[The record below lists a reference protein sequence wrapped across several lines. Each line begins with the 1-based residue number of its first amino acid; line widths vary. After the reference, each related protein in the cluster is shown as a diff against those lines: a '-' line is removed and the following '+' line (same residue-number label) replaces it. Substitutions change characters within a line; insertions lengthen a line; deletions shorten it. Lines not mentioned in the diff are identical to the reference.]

1 LRGLRAPLN
10 EKKELTMIRTK
21 LSTLALASVLVL
33 PLATAGCSKGSSP
46 TEPAFDDELASAS
59 SLSVVT
65 EESKGS
71 GSGGDGSDD
80 NSADDNDNNRRR
92 RGRGGDDDRN
102 DDNNNR
108 RRGRGGRGDRGNNGN
123 DDDNR
128 PARNG
133 REFEGAVA
141 SVGSDSVTLVGGLR
155 IVVNGGTQWSGR
167 GDLFSLSQI
176 ASSLAAGNDPRV
188 EGRGNR
194 QGDGSILATTIKAE
208 HVGD

>member
-1 LRGLRAPLN
+1 
-10 EKKELTMIRTK
+10 MIRTK
-21 LSTLALASVLVL
+21 LSTLALATVLIL

-65 EESKGS
+65 EESKG
-71 GSGGDGSDD
+71 GDD

-92 RGRGGDDDRN
+92 HGRGGDDRN

-108 RRGRGGRGDRGNNGN
+108 RRRRGGRGGN
-123 DDDNR
+123 DDDNNR

-176 ASSLAAGNDPRV
+176 SSSLAAGNAPRV
-188 EGRGNR
+188 EGRGTR

>member
-1 LRGLRAPLN
+1 
-10 EKKELTMIRTK
+10 MIRTK
-21 LSTLALASVLVL
+21 LSTLALATVLVL
-33 PLATAGCSKGSSP
+33 PLVTAGCSKGSSP

-65 EESKGS
+65 EESKGR
-71 GSGGDGSDD
+71 GGDDND

-92 RGRGGDDDRN
+92 RGRGGDDDRD

-108 RRGRGGRGDRGNNGN
+108 RRGRGGRNGGN
-123 DDDNR
+123 DDNNNR

-133 REFEGAVA
+133 REFEGAVT
-141 SVGSDSVTLVGGLR
+141 SVGSDSVTLAGGLR

-176 ASSLAAGNDPRV
+176 SSSLSAGRNPRV
-188 EGRGNR
+188 EGRGTR

>member
-1 LRGLRAPLN
+1 
-10 EKKELTMIRTK
+10 MIRTK

-71 GSGGDGSDD
+71 GSGGSGGDD
-80 NSADDNDNNRRR
+80 DRNDDDDNNRRR
-92 RGRGGDDDRN
+92 RGRGG
-102 DDNNNR
+102 
-108 RRGRGGRGDRGNNGN
+108 RGGN

-133 REFEGAVA
+133 REFEGAVT
-141 SVGSDSVTLVGGLR
+141 SVGSDSVTLAGGLR

-167 GDLFSLSQI
+167 GDLFSLSEI
-176 ASSLAAGNDPRV
+176 AGSLAAGNDPRV